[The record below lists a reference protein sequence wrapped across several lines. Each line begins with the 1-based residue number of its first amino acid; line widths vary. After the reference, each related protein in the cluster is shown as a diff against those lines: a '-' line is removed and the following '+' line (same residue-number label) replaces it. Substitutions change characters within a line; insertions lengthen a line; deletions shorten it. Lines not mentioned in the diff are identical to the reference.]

1 VQGFELITAIR
12 EDDAYKTAQL
22 FLPRYIEEK
31 CWSSFL
37 VTCEGH
43 DSDSLAELGIVIR
56 PVRHRCEYCESMTY
70 PVGEVTVRMYIRSVK
85 EAQVRLTFE
94 HFAGSS
100 VRAPL
105 VARGEQDLLCL
116 VRLGERLFLSEWPSE
131 ILRRM
136 REIMKSSD

>member
-1 VQGFELITAIR
+1 MQGFELITAIR
-12 EDDAYKTAQL
+12 EDDAYRTSQL
-22 FLPRYIEEK
+22 FLPRYIEDE

-37 VTCEGH
+37 ATCEGH
-43 DSDSLAELGIVIR
+43 DLDSLVESGIVIQL
-56 PVRHRCEYCESMTY
+56 VRHRCEFCDSLTY
-70 PVGEVTVRMYIRSVK
+70 PVGEVTVRMYIRSVTG
-85 EAQVRLTFE
+85 AQVRLTFE

-100 VRAPL
+100 ARASL

-116 VRLGERLFLSEWPSE
+116 VRLGERLFQSEWPGE